1 METSYLS
8 EDDILELYRQHIGP
22 PTLRNPGGFSSAVAR
37 PMTSLFG
44 QDAYPTLFL
53 KAAALMHSLAQ
64 NQPFVDGN
72 KRIAW
77 LAGNAFLDVNGLN
90 IIASAEEGNDLFR
103 ERIANGMTVDEL
115 ADWLQSH
122 SKEIP

>member
-1 METSYLS
+1 
-8 EDDILELYRQHIGP
+8 
-22 PTLRNPGGFSSAVAR
+22 
-37 PMTSLFG
+37 MTSLFG